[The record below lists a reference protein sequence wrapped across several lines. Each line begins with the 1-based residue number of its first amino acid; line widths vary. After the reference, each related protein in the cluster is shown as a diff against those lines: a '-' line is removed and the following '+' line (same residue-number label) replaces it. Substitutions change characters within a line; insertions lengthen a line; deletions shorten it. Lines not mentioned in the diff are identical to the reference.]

1 MSRVSA
7 PEIIVVPA
15 QSTVD
20 ALVSNETTPF
30 KTINAGLFSILD
42 QSYLLP
48 DSKVRFE
55 GTDQLLTL
63 IMPRLRHQ
71 VRLQENPTTA
81 WGT

>member
-1 MSRVSA
+1 VRTTWVAEMSRVSA
-7 PEIIVVPA
+7 PGIIVVPA

-48 DSKVRFE
+48 E
-55 GTDQLLTL
+55 
-63 IMPRLRHQ
+63 
-71 VRLQENPTTA
+71 
-81 WGT
+81 